1 MTLGKVAVV
10 GGGIAGLSAG
20 SFLKSR
26 WHDQIEI
33 TIYEKENRLGGT
45 IGVTRENGYIAD
57 WGPNGFL
64 DREPLTL
71 QFVEQI
77 GLRRQL
83 LPSNDKSEK
92 RFIYRN
98 GRLWEISAHPVKF
111 LTSGLLSLR
120 GRLRI
125 GLEYFVPPKKNE
137 DDESIFEFAARRIGK
152 EAAEIMIDP
161 MVSGIFGGD
170 ARALSLR
177 SCFPAM
183 EEMEKNYGGLIKA
196 MIKKRK
202 EKKIQGR
209 PGKSGAGGP
218 TGHLTSFRGGLFTLI
233 ETLEENLGASI
244 VRSCAVKKLLP
255 GNSRKY
261 RLITD
266 VGDAEFDNVI
276 LAVPSYHAA
285 KILEVLSPP
294 LSRELNRIPYASLAV
309 VCHGYRRED
318 IDHPVDGFGF
328 LVPFNQR
335 LEILGSIWT
344 SVIFP
349 EQAPDG
355 QVLFRT
361 MLGGARHS
369 EIVSQS
375 TDRLVDIA
383 HRALSAV
390 IGLKKLPVF
399 LKVIPWKEAI
409 PQYTIGHKE
418 RMAVIEKE
426 LKVLG
431 NLYLAGNAY
440 SGVGLN
446 DVIKRSF
453 SIVASIDGDLATV

>member
-1 MTLGKVAVV
+1 MTLRKVAII

-20 SFLKSR
+20 FFLKSR
-26 WHDQIEI
+26 RRNGIEI
-33 TIYEKENRLGGT
+33 TIYERDSRLGGT

-71 QFVEQI
+71 QFVEQV
-77 GLRRQL
+77 GLRHRL

-170 ARALSLR
+170 ARALSLK
-177 SCFPAM
+177 SCFPVM

-202 EKKIQGR
+202 EKKKQGQ

-233 ETLEENLGASI
+233 ESLEENLGASI
-244 VRSCAVKKLLP
+244 VRSCAVKEVLP

-266 VGDAEFDNVI
+266 VGDAEFDDVI

-285 KILEVLSPP
+285 RMLGAVSAHLAKHLSQ
-294 LSRELNRIPYASLAV
+294 IPYASLAV

-318 IDHPVDGFGF
+318 IAQPVDGFGF

-344 SVIFP
+344 SIIFP

-361 MLGGARHS
+361 MLGGSRNS
-369 EIVSQS
+369 EIVSES
-375 TDRLVDIA
+375 AASLADIA

-390 IGLKKLPVF
+390 IGLRKPPVF

-453 SIVASIDGDLATV
+453 SIVASVDGNLAAA

>member
-1 MTLGKVAVV
+1 MTPRKVAIV

-20 SFLKSR
+20 FFLKSR
-26 WHDQIEI
+26 GRDKIEI
-33 TIYEKENRLGGT
+33 IIYEKENRLGGT

-71 QFVEQI
+71 QFVEQV
-77 GLRRQL
+77 GLRSQL
-83 LPSNDKSEK
+83 LPSNDKSE
-92 RFIYRN
+92 RRYIYRN
-98 GRLWEISAHPVKF
+98 GRLWEISTHPGKF
-111 LTSGLLSLR
+111 LSSGLLSLR

-125 GLEYFVPPKKNE
+125 GLEYFVPPRKDE
-137 DDESIFEFAARRIGK
+137 TDESIFDFAARRIGK

-196 MIKKRK
+196 MIKKKRERRK
-202 EKKIQGR
+202 LGIESR
-209 PGKSGAGGP
+209 SGAGGP

-233 ETLEENLGASI
+233 EALEESLGSAI
-244 VRSCAVKKLLP
+244 VKSCAVKAVLP
-255 GNSRKY
+255 GNSKKY

-266 VGDAEFDNVI
+266 AEDAEFDVVI

-285 KILEVLSPP
+285 RILEVLSAP
-294 LSRELNRIPYASLAV
+294 LSRELKLIPYASLAV

-328 LVPFNQR
+328 LVPFSQR

-361 MLGGARHS
+361 MLGGARNGD
-369 EIVSQS
+369 IVSRS
-375 TDRLVDIA
+375 ADHLAEIA
-383 HRALSAV
+383 HASLAAV
-390 IGLKKLPVF
+390 IGLKKPPVF
-399 LKVIPWKEAI
+399 LKVIPWREAI
-409 PQYTIGHKE
+409 PQYVIGHKE
-418 RMAVIEKE
+418 RLATIDKE
-426 LKVLG
+426 LNALG

-453 SIVASIDGDLATV
+453 NIATAIENGVITV